1 MITRMIFVKVPPDR
15 SAEAERLWKE
25 DCGALLI
32 EQPGCKSER
41 FLRDREHPGEFISLS
56 TWDNQEAIDRYRV
69 SDAHRTIQQHTRAL
83 MDVAKVEVKTYEVA
97 G

>member
-1 MITRMIFVKVPPDR
+1 MITRMIFVNVPLEKV
-15 SAEAERLWKE
+15 AEAERLWKE

-32 EQPGCKSER
+32 EQAGCKSEQ
-41 FLRDREHPGEFISLS
+41 LLHSRDNPGEFISLS
-56 TWDNQEAIDRYRV
+56 TWDNQEAIDRYRA

-83 MDVAKVEVKTYEVA
+83 MNVAKVEVKSYEIV